1 MSKFYEFQ
9 GKSVEKA
16 IERASD
22 ELNILPEKIKY
33 EVLTYGSTGIFGLV
47 GIKKAKIK
55 VFVDEK
61 QKNSAKRFSRQP
73 ENKSA
78 ASATRK
84 STIDDYL
91 DRLSNNDERDEE
103 EIDQEIVEF
112 GTNAL
117 QKIIDGISEGAIVNT
132 RQTKEKL
139 FFSVTGGESGVL
151 IGKRGQTLEAI
162 QYLLEKMINKKT
174 TKKMRVMVDV
184 EGYLEKRKNNL
195 KQLASRMAEKAKKI
209 KKPVTIGQM
218 NAHDRRI
225 VHIHLKNEI
234 GIRTQ
239 SIGDGYYRKL
249 MIFPKKRASSK
260 GRNNNSKF

>member
-1 MSKFYEFQ
+1 MAKFLEFQ
-9 GKSVEKA
+9 GKNVEKA
-16 IERASD
+16 IEKASG
-22 ELNILPEKIKY
+22 ELSISAEKMKY
-33 EVLTYGSTGIFGLV
+33 EVITYGSTGIFGLV

-55 VFVDEK
+55 VVVDDPEK
-61 QKNSAKRFSRQP
+61 AQSASQQSNKSDLSTKIKSNIDDSLDHLPATEEINSADND
-73 ENKSA
+73 NKE
-78 ASATRK
+78 
-84 STIDDYL
+84 
-91 DRLSNNDERDEE
+91 NDE
-103 EIDQEIVEF
+103 EIVEF
-112 GTNAL
+112 GTQAL
-117 QKIIDGISEGAIVNT
+117 KKIIDGISQDAIVNAK
-132 RQTKEKL
+132 QTKEKL
-139 FFSVTGGESGVL
+139 IFSITGGDSGVL

-162 QYLLEKMINKKT
+162 QYLIEKMINKKT
-174 TKKMRVMVDV
+174 TKKTRVMVDV

-225 VHIHLKNEI
+225 VHIHLKDEN

-260 GRNNNSKF
+260 ERGNN